1 LSVGKDSYFDTA
13 GARLRYRD
21 DGAGPSVLFIHGWA
35 LDLELWEP
43 QAAELAATHRVLRF
57 DRRGFGLSSG
67 MPSLR
72 ADVEDVLALLDYL
85 GVDGAVLVGA
95 SHGARVALRVALG
108 APERVPALLLDG
120 PPDEL
125 GGGRGALTVEIP
137 LDVYRRLAQ
146 SGNLEELRR
155 RWSEHP
161 FTQLVS
167 GDTAARALLAR
178 MLARYSGADL
188 LQPAEVPSALSALD
202 ALTLPVR
209 VVNGQQDL
217 PSRRASGAALA
228 SALGGQHVLVP
239 DAAHLPSLDNPYA
252 YNQALGALL
261 DAAGSG
267 PRLTPHAP

>member
-1 LSVGKDSYFDTA
+1 LTAGGDCYFETA

-21 DGAGPSVLFIHGWA
+21 DGSGPSVLFIHGWA
-35 LDLELWEP
+35 LDLELWEL
-43 QAAELAATHRVLRF
+43 QAAGLAATHRVLRF

-67 MPSLR
+67 IPSLR
-72 ADVEDVLALLDYL
+72 ADVEDVGALLDHL
-85 GVDGAVLVGA
+85 GVSRAVLVGA

-108 APERVPALLLDG
+108 SPERVSALLLDG

-125 GGGRGALTVEIP
+125 GTGRGALTVEIP
-137 LDVYRRLAQ
+137 LDAYRRLAR

-155 RWSEHP
+155 RWGEHP

-167 GDTAARALLAR
+167 RDAAARQLLAR

-188 LQPAEVPSALSALD
+188 LEPAEVPPALAALD

-209 VVNGQQDL
+209 VINGEHDL

-228 SALGGQHVLVP
+228 SAIGGRHVSIP
-239 DAAHLPSLDNPYA
+239 NAAHLPSLDNPDA
-252 YNQALGALL
+252 YNQALGELL
-261 DAAGSG
+261 DAASTTLAGD
-267 PRLTPHAP
+267 